1 MGREKYERT
10 GLTGKPIRSGGRKHA
25 KERFGWFTL
34 QTLSCYT
41 SKTFLAIEIDVRQP
55 SMLHGKK
62 GFERI
67 VWACRN
73 VLNASVT
80 WLLACNAQSQS
91 SLDKGMMYYYAHVR
105 LPAHNTQLPLP
116 SRSISLDF

>member
-1 MGREKYERT
+1 MSREKYERT

-25 KERFGWFTL
+25 KERFGWLFL
-34 QTLSCYT
+34 AILYRFT
-41 SKTFLAIEIDVRQP
+41 SKTFLAIEIDLRQP

-80 WLLACNAQSQS
+80 WLLAFDAVSQN
-91 SLDKGMMYYYAHVR
+91 SLDKGMMNYYAHVR
-105 LPAHNTQLPLP
+105 LPAYQYQLPLP
-116 SRSISLDF
+116 SRSISLGS